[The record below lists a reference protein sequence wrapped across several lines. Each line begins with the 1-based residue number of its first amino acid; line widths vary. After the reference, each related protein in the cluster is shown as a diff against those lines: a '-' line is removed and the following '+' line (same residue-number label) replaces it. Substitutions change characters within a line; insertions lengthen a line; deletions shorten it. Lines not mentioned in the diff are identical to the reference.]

1 MLSIERER
9 ELKKAYA
16 AACFDEH
23 NNANGIASSDVCV
36 SNVFNDVRTQED
48 SSRLDYQ

>member
-1 MLSIERER
+1 MYVIDRERER
-9 ELKKAYA
+9 IEEGVCGCMLL
-16 AACFDEH
+16 
-23 NNANGIASSDVCV
+23 NANGIASSDVCV